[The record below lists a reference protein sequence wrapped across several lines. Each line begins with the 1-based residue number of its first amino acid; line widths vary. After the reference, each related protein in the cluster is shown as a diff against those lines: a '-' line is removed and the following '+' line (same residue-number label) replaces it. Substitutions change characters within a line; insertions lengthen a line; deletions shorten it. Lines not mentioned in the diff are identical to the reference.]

1 MRSYL
6 IEQEQAKMLLGRLT
20 TDEMIAVKL
29 FLINNPKFNSYE
41 LARSDFYASTQRLL
55 RYIDDENTTIMLNNV
70 LERLWL

>member
-20 TDEMIAVKL
+20 TEEMIAVKL

-55 RYIDDENTTIMLNNV
+55 RYIDDEKTTIMLNNV